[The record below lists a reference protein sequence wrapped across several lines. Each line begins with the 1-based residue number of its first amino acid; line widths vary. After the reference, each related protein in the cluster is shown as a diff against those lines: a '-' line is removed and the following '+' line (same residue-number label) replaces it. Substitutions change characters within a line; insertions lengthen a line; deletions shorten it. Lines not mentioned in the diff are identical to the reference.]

1 MLVFTPKVGFF
12 FGFILW
18 VLAFIL
24 YRPFFGP
31 IAIVLEKNSIF
42 VGFPQIGC
50 GERVEEM
57 RSMFRNMWPLLMLW
71 LSIGWG
77 LSSVERCE
85 PSADSSSQ
93 SLLCSLDANDI
104 CRHYASEGHTR
115 TSVLPNS
122 ITHLSA
128 PCTSARTQLLRN
140 RWSMG
145 GVGAPSRVAIRVVA
159 AAAEQDFCPTT
170 CLPVCA
176 HRAADYFVYALRH
189 III

>member
-1 MLVFTPKVGFF
+1 MLVCTPKVGFF

-50 GERVEEM
+50 GERVEAM

-85 PSADSSSQ
+85 PSSEAASQ
-93 SLLCSLDANDI
+93 SLLCSLDARQNAPLMSVI
-104 CRHYASEGHTR
+104 YR
-115 TSVLPNS
+115 T
-122 ITHLSA
+122 
-128 PCTSARTQLLRN
+128 TSGSFCAGQLLHYVPYEYEPLMEPAV
-140 RWSMG
+140 SKKK
-145 GVGAPSRVAIRVVA
+145 
-159 AAAEQDFCPTT
+159 
-170 CLPVCA
+170 
-176 HRAADYFVYALRH
+176 
-189 III
+189 